1 MFPFDDVIIHNVTT
15 QTVAIAVI
23 VLTAVD
29 RWSYLCKQKCDQGQR
44 TVSTEIPDWYFEMCD
59 QEYRVRPTTTHTH
72 TDDSNN
78 NKTNNI
84 DTNAQNV
91 SINIDDS

>member
-1 MFPFDDVIIHNVTT
+1 M
-15 QTVAIAVI
+15 QTEM
-23 VLTAVD
+23 
-29 RWSYLCKQKCDQGQR
+29 WSGATHR
-44 TVSTEIPDWYFEMCD
+44 FNW
-59 QEYRVRPTTTHTH
+59 THTN

-91 SINIDDS
+91 SINIDDSWFSVQL

>member
-1 MFPFDDVIIHNVTT
+1 
-15 QTVAIAVI
+15 
-23 VLTAVD
+23 
-29 RWSYLCKQKCDQGQR
+29 
-44 TVSTEIPDWYFEMCD
+44 MCD
-59 QEYRVRPTTTHTH
+59 QEYRVRPTTTHTN

-91 SINIDDS
+91 SINIDDSWFSVQL